1 MIIETLAFDVSG
13 MTERQ
18 AYCFVESFRLGIA
31 EYPGLE
37 AHARM
42 RMPNS
47 NRYVIVATWESE
59 EALNAFRHSDLYARF
74 LLSPHVETIGDRE
87 EPVDQGEQP
96 LALAAAA

>member
-18 AYCFVESFRLGIA
+18 GYCFVESFRLGLA
-31 EYPGLE
+31 EFPGVL

-47 NRYVIVATWESE
+47 NRYVLMSTWDSRES
-59 EALNAFRHSDLYARF
+59 LSAFRHSDLYARF
-74 LLSPHVETIGDRE
+74 LLSPNVESISDHE
-87 EPVDQGEQP
+87 ETFERDNSIES
-96 LALAAAA
+96 LAA